1 MIYLIVNFK
10 CSSINMYIFD
20 NKCLH
25 REIRVYQRRFR
36 MFSFVSLPTWMFVIY
51 AIAALI
57 IIVLERKRP
66 EKTIAW
72 LLIFLLIPPLG
83 IILYIFLGR
92 NWKKHKLIDD
102 FSPYVRD
109 LIYRVINKVEN
120 PDYIPLIE
128 LLAKNS
134 DSPLFIDNDITI
146 FNNGNDKFKHLK
158 EEIQKAKSHIHLEYY
173 IVKSDAIGQEI
184 INLLIQKAKEGVKIK
199 FIIDR
204 VGSVKLKRSSI
215 SKLKEAGIELI
226 QYSYFLAPLLRLIN
240 TQINYRNHRKI
251 VVIDGRVGFIGG
263 INIGDEYLGKGKLGF
278 WRDTHIMVKGDFVL
292 GLQGVFL
299 DDYFTIK
306 RISGDYFFNKA
317 EFKEYFPEP
326 LKSKKQVMQMVRS
339 GPDSE
344 FPAIMQ
350 GVLKMITMAKKNIY
364 ITTPY
369 FVPTES
375 IMEALKIAILGGLD
389 VRLLFPGK
397 YDHILVYYASKTYLS
412 ELARCGAKIYF
423 YDNKSF
429 IHSKVMTIDS
439 KISTIGTANM
449 DIRSYD
455 LNYEINAVIYDGAKT
470 KELEIQFFKDLESSH
485 EVTIEDFES
494 NSRLNKV
501 LESTA
506 RVFSSLL

>member
-1 MIYLIVNFK
+1 VLRQKYLNICNK
-10 CSSINMYIFD
+10 SYIFSVS
-20 NKCLH
+20 L
-25 REIRVYQRRFR
+25 RRR
-36 MFSFVSLPTWMFVIY
+36 IIILFSFISLPTWLFVIY
-51 AIAALI
+51 AVAAVI

-72 LLIFLLIPPLG
+72 LLVFLLIPPLG

-92 NWKKHKLIDD
+92 NWKKHTLVED

-146 FNNGNDKFKHLK
+146 FNNGDEKFKCLK
-158 EEIQKAKSHIHLEYY
+158 EEIKKAKSHIHLEYY

-184 INLLIQKAKEGVKIK
+184 IDLLIQKAKEGVKIK

-204 VGSVKLKRSSI
+204 VGSVKMKRSSI
-215 SKLKEAGIELI
+215 KALKKAGVELI
-226 QYSYFLAPLLRLIN
+226 QYSYFLAPLLRMIN

-251 VVIDGRVGFIGG
+251 VVIDGHVGFIGG

-306 RISGDYFFNKA
+306 KIDGDYFFTKS
-317 EFKEYFPEP
+317 EFAEYFPEP
-326 LKSKKQVMQMVRS
+326 VKSNKQIMQMVRS

-350 GVLKMITMAKKNIY
+350 GVLKMITMAKKTIY

-369 FVPTES
+369 FVPPES
-375 IMEALKIAILGGLD
+375 IMDALKIAALSGID
-389 VRLLFPGK
+389 VRILFPGR

-423 YDNKSF
+423 YTDKRF

-449 DIRSYD
+449 DIRSYE
-455 LNYEINAVIYDGAKT
+455 LNYEINAVIYDDVKS
-470 KELEIQFFKDLESSH
+470 KELENQFFKDLEQSH
-485 EVTIEDFES
+485 ELTLEDFD
-494 NSRLNKV
+494 NASRMNRI

>member
-1 MIYLIVNFK
+1 
-10 CSSINMYIFD
+10 
-20 NKCLH
+20 
-25 REIRVYQRRFR
+25 
-36 MFSFVSLPTWMFVIY
+36 MFSFISLPTWLFVIY
-51 AIAALI
+51 AVAAVI

-72 LLIFLLIPPLG
+72 LLVFLLIPPLG
-83 IILYIFLGR
+83 IILYVFLGR
-92 NWKKHKLIDD
+92 NWKKHKLVED

-146 FNNGNDKFKHLK
+146 FNDGEQKFKYLK
-158 EEIQKAKSHIHLEYY
+158 EEIKKAKSHIHLEYY
-173 IVKSDAIGQEI
+173 IVKSDGIGQEI
-184 INLLIQKAKEGVKIK
+184 IDLLIKKAEEGVKIK

-204 VGSVKLKRSSI
+204 VGSIKLKRSSI
-215 SKLKEAGIELI
+215 HALKKAGIELI
-226 QYSYFLAPLLRLIN
+226 QYSYFLAPLLRMIN

-306 RISGDYFFNKA
+306 KIDGDYFFNKS
-317 EFKEYFPEP
+317 EFTEYFPEP
-326 LKSKKQVMQMVRS
+326 AKSNKQIMQMVRS

-350 GVLKMITMAKKNIY
+350 GVLKMITMAKRTIY

-375 IMEALKIAILGGLD
+375 IMDALKIAALGGID
-389 VRLLFPGK
+389 VRILFPGR
-397 YDHILVYYASKTYLS
+397 YDHVLVYYASKTYLA

-423 YDNKSF
+423 YSEKSF

-439 KISTIGTANM
+439 KMSTIGTANM

-455 LNYEINAVIYDGAKT
+455 LNYEINAVIYDDIKS
-470 KELEIQFFKDLESSH
+470 KELENQFFKDLEKSH
-485 EVTIEDFES
+485 ELTVEDFE
-494 NSRLNKV
+494 NTSRLNRI

>member
-1 MIYLIVNFK
+1 
-10 CSSINMYIFD
+10 
-20 NKCLH
+20 
-25 REIRVYQRRFR
+25 
-36 MFSFVSLPTWMFVIY
+36 MFSFVSIPTWLFIVY
-51 AIAALI
+51 AVAALI
-57 IIVLERKRP
+57 IIVVERKRP

-72 LLIFLLIPPLG
+72 LLLFLLIPPLG

-92 NWKKHKLIDD
+92 NWKKHKLAED

-120 PDYIPLIE
+120 QDYIPLIK

-134 DSPLFIDNDITI
+134 DSPLFVDNDITI
-146 FNNGNDKFKHLK
+146 FNDGSEKFKYLK
-158 EEIQKAKSHIHLEYY
+158 EEIKKAKSHIHLEYY
-173 IVKSDAIGQEI
+173 IVKGDAIGQEI
-184 INLLIQKAKEGVKIK
+184 MDLLMQKAGEGVKIK

-204 VGSVKLKRSSI
+204 VGSVKMKRKSIKELK
-215 SKLKEAGIELI
+215 KAGIELI
-226 QYSYFLAPLLRLIN
+226 QYSYFLAPILRLIN

-251 VVIDGRVGFIGG
+251 VVIDGHVGFIGG

-326 LKSKKQVMQMVRS
+326 LKSNNQIMQMVKS

-350 GVLKMITMAKKNIY
+350 GVLKMITMAKESIY

-369 FVPTES
+369 FVPPES
-375 IMEALKIAILGGLD
+375 IMDALTIAALGGLD
-389 VRLLFPGK
+389 VRILFPGR
-397 YDHILVYYASKTYLS
+397 YDHMLVYYASKTYLS
-412 ELARCGAKIYF
+412 ELIRCGARVYF
-423 YDNKSF
+423 YNDKSF

-439 KISTIGTANM
+439 KMSTIGTANM
-449 DIRSYD
+449 DIRSYE
-455 LNYEINAVIYDGAKT
+455 LNYEINAVIYDNLKS
-470 KELEIQFFKDLESSH
+470 KELEKQFLKDLEQSK
-485 EVTIEDFES
+485 ELTIEDFE
-494 NSRLNKV
+494 NAPRLTKV
-501 LESTA
+501 LEATA